1 MSSSGWGGPGTG
13 SPGESWQNGA
23 QQGGPPGHP
32 PQATPPAQPG
42 SAGAGHG
49 APQGPGYG
57 APQGPGYGAPQAPG
71 YGAPQASGYGAPA
84 SSGHDGSQGASWGAG
99 GSGASWSSGSPQG
112 PGGPGGPHGA
122 WGPGSP
128 QGPGGPGGPGQ
139 QPQRK
144 RPWLL
149 IGVAMTCVLAL
160 LLVVGGGI
168 AFLALRQGED
178 TPIATDTPSEDV
190 ASPEDP
196 ESSVEESTSL
206 EETTPA
212 EEEGSDFR
220 VASPVDPPR
229 GSVEELWA
237 VLEDNPLTE
246 GSLPELPDCELP
258 ETPVEP
264 SVEELQAVLDAASG
278 CLNQMWATASSD
290 RGLPWVSPKVVVYT
304 HPDIP
309 SSAKC
314 DTHFSADFPRMCNL
328 DSTIY
333 WPVGYGTGLDLSD
346 PADVPGAYLW
356 DLAYIYTNPVAWNSS
371 VAFYYLS
378 MRDGLESTDEDR
390 FVEAWRRD
398 SLQDQCWA
406 AAMSM
411 QVPSAS
417 EPSKALREALVDPS
431 RWSEGEPPETIRSEI
446 RVKWIERGFESG
458 GDLSACNTWAA
469 DVEEVT

>member
-13 SPGESWQNGA
+13 SPGEPWQNGA
-23 QQGGPPGHP
+23 PQNGPPGHP

-49 APQGPGYG
+49 APPPDYGTPQAPGH
-57 APQGPGYGAPQAPG
+57 AAPQAPS
-71 YGAPQASGYGAPA
+71 YGTPPASGYGAPA
-84 SSGHDGSQGASWGAG
+84 SSGHDGSQGAPWGAG
-99 GSGASWSSGSPQG
+99 GAGASWGPGVPQGPGSTQG
-112 PGGPGGPHGA
+112 PGGPGGP
-122 WGPGSP
+122 
-128 QGPGGPGGPGQ
+128 QGPGGAGQ

-144 RPWLL
+144 RPPWLL
-149 IGVAMTCVLAL
+149 IGVAMTCVLAM

-168 AFLALRQGED
+168 TFLALRQGED
-178 TPIATDTPSEDV
+178 TPIATDTSSEGTTT
-190 ASPEDP
+190 PEDP
-196 ESSVEESTSL
+196 ESSAEESTSPP
-206 EETTPA
+206 ETTPA

-246 GSLPELPDCELP
+246 GSLPELPECELP

-264 SVEELQAVLDAASG
+264 SIEELQAVLDAASG

-290 RGLPWVSPKVVVYT
+290 RGLPWVSPTVVVYT
-304 HPDIP
+304 HPDVP
-309 SSAKC
+309 SDASC

-378 MRDGLESTDEDR
+378 MREDLETTDEEL
-390 FVEAWRRD
+390 FVEA
-398 SLQDQCWA
+398 
-406 AAMSM
+406 
-411 QVPSAS
+411 
-417 EPSKALREALVDPS
+417 
-431 RWSEGEPPETIRSEI
+431 
-446 RVKWIERGFESG
+446 
-458 GDLSACNTWAA
+458 
-469 DVEEVT
+469 